1 MSFRASVF
9 VIAVVLGLGPAVV
22 AQQDAPSQT
31 TASRELSVTVGKS
44 VLVDSPQTIERIAV
58 SNGALAAAVGVSP
71 HEAMLNGREPGKTS
85 LILWQEGG
93 SRLFFDLTVQRNEA
107 RLDGIRREMA

>member
-9 VIAVVLGLGPAVV
+9 VAAVAMGLGPCAV
-22 AQQDAPSQT
+22 AQDAPSQT

-58 SNGALAAAVGVSP
+58 SNGALAEAVAISP
-71 HEAMLNGREPGKTS
+71 HELMRNGLAPGATS
-85 LILWQEGG
+85 LIIWQEGG
-93 SRLFFDLTVQRNEA
+93 NRLFFDL
-107 RLDGIRREMA
+107 